1 MRELNVDAATKIL
14 AEFERYTY
22 THFEIFLL
30 TCFVNKMEGMK
41 VNMWVNQKFGEF
53 VAAHRVQLIFLLA
66 ENDFTRRLS
75 HIESTLQVVSD
86 QMLKL
91 TIEQSRQQDEQQ
103 QIQQQQNQVQQ
114 NQVQQ
119 NQVQQNVQEQD
130 QSDEEEGKKK
140 MEEVD

>member
-119 NQVQQNVQEQD
+119 NVQEQD